1 MRATICRLFSL
12 VPCVILA
19 CSGSDSAAVEEV
31 QEGDSRGSEVSDL
44 AGNVD
49 LLPGVDLVDSADVA
63 EPADLVAVPGQRCSQ
78 GNRIGTVAVMRNSW
92 GPTVDVWASIADRP
106 AIVGNEATLSDD
118 ACTFFQQESPG
129 FCEPGCAWD
138 ESCDASGSC
147 VPQPVPATD
156 VVLTLEGGGDSQV
169 FAPRAGSTWGTL
181 ELQGDSFSAE
191 VKWGKYTVTL
201 EDTPV
206 ADLLADLSVALEGS
220 DRPDGLAIS
229 WTPAPTGA
237 LVFTHIPINH
247 HAGGPTYTECA
258 VDAAVGSMHVPG
270 EMLKPLAVSTG
281 LEFQGVDHVRFAA
294 AQTPDGCV
302 EFRFGASQQVS
313 PM

>member
-1 MRATICRLFSL
+1 
-12 VPCVILA
+12 
-19 CSGSDSAAVEEV
+19 
-31 QEGDSRGSEVSDL
+31 
-44 AGNVD
+44 
-49 LLPGVDLVDSADVA
+49 
-63 EPADLVAVPGQRCSQ
+63 
-78 GNRIGTVAVMRNSW
+78 MRNSW
-92 GPTVDVWASIADRP
+92 GPTVDVSASIADRP
-106 AIVGNEATLSDD
+106 DIVGNEATLSDD
-118 ACTFFQQESPG
+118 ACTFFQQEIPG

-156 VVLTLEGGGDSQV
+156 VVLTLDG
-169 FAPRAGSTWGTL
+169 
-181 ELQGDSFSAE
+181 
-191 VKWGKYTVTL
+191 
-201 EDTPV
+201 
-206 ADLLADLSVALEGS
+206 GS
-220 DRPDGLAIS
+220 DSPDGLAIS

-237 LVFTHIPINH
+237 LVFTLIPINH

-302 EFRFGASQQVS
+302 EFRFGASHQVS